1 VDDLDTYEILI
12 QLFYYSPPLGLVVCL
27 VYLMIHWKRI
37 KPFVCDLK
45 TFLVD
50 NVYNLCYIRK
60 INALIQSAFSN
71 CENNEP
77 LLRAFKHVI
86 PIQLKI
92 DSNTED
98 VKIRLENG
106 KVLGIIRSKSM
117 DQVMK
122 AMDVHFADNMSQF
135 SVVRD
140 FIKFERAL
148 ELVCLELV
156 VKNCKMD
163 GALTIA
169 ASQFI
174 NKAKEDE
181 EISLMFSILSDLN
194 GKLKQAEPLLDR
206 RLLRILI
213 VETCRGEFDAVGK
226 VFM

>member
-1 VDDLDTYEILI
+1 LDTFEILI
-12 QLFYYSPPLGLVVCL
+12 QLLYHSPLLGLVVCL
-27 VYLMIHWKRI
+27 IYLMIHWKSI

-45 TFLVD
+45 TFLMD
-50 NVYNLCYIRK
+50 NLYNPCHIRK
-60 INALIQSAFSN
+60 INASLQSALSN

-86 PIQLKI
+86 PLQLKI

-98 VKIRLENG
+98 VKIRLEKG

-117 DQVMK
+117 DQVVK
-122 AMDVHFADNMSQF
+122 AMDLHFADNMSQF

-140 FIKFERAL
+140 FIKLERAL

-163 GALTIA
+163 GALAIA
-169 ASQFI
+169 ANRFI
-174 NKAKEDE
+174 NRAKEDE
-181 EISLMFSILSDLN
+181 EISSMFSILSDIN
-194 GKLKQAEPLLDR
+194 GKLRQTEPLLDR

-213 VETCRGEFDAVGK
+213 AETCRGEFDAIGK
-226 VFM
+226 MFV

>member
-1 VDDLDTYEILI
+1 LDTFEILI

-45 TFLVD
+45 TFLMD
-50 NVYNLCYIRK
+50 NVYNLCHIRK

-86 PIQLKI
+86 PLQLKI

-140 FIKFERAL
+140 FIKLERAL

-163 GALTIA
+163 GALMIA

-213 VETCRGEFDAVGK
+213 VEICRGEFDAVGK

>member
-1 VDDLDTYEILI
+1 MDDLDTFEILI
-12 QLFYYSPPLGLVVCL
+12 RLFYYSPPLGLVVCL

-45 TFLVD
+45 TFLMD
-50 NVYNLCYIRK
+50 NVYNLCHIRK

-86 PIQLKI
+86 PLQLKI

-98 VKIRLENG
+98 VKIRLEKG

-117 DQVMK
+117 DQVVK

-140 FIKFERAL
+140 FIKLERAL

-163 GALTIA
+163 GALAIA
-169 ASQFI
+169 ANRFI
-174 NKAKEDE
+174 NRAKEDE
-181 EISLMFSILSDLN
+181 EISSMFSILSDIN
-194 GKLKQAEPLLDR
+194 GKLRQTEPLLDR

-213 VETCRGEFDAVGK
+213 AETCRGEFDAIGK
-226 VFM
+226 MFV

>member
-1 VDDLDTYEILI
+1 
-12 QLFYYSPPLGLVVCL
+12 
-27 VYLMIHWKRI
+27 MIHWKSI

-45 TFLVD
+45 TFLID
-50 NVYNLCYIRK
+50 NLYNLCHIRK
-60 INALIQSAFSN
+60 INASLQSALSS

-86 PIQLKI
+86 PLQLKI

-98 VKIRLENG
+98 VKIRLEKG

-117 DQVMK
+117 DQVVK
-122 AMDVHFADNMSQF
+122 AMDLHFADNMSQF

-140 FIKFERAL
+140 FIKLERAL

-163 GALTIA
+163 GALAIA
-169 ASQFI
+169 ANRFI
-174 NKAKEDE
+174 NRAKEDE
-181 EISLMFSILSDLN
+181 EISSMFSILSDIN
-194 GKLKQAEPLLDR
+194 GKLRQTEPLLDR

-213 VETCRGEFDAVGK
+213 AETCRGEFDAIGK
-226 VFM
+226 MFV

>member
-1 VDDLDTYEILI
+1 
-12 QLFYYSPPLGLVVCL
+12 
-27 VYLMIHWKRI
+27 M
-37 KPFVCDLK
+37 
-45 TFLVD
+45 D
-50 NVYNLCYIRK
+50 NLYNHCHIRK
-60 INALIQSAFSN
+60 INASLQSAFSN

-86 PIQLKI
+86 PLQLKI

-98 VKIRLENG
+98 VKIRLEKG

-117 DQVMK
+117 DQVVK
-122 AMDVHFADNMSQF
+122 AMDLHFADNVSQF

-140 FIKFERAL
+140 FIKLERAL

-163 GALTIA
+163 GALVVA

-194 GKLKQAEPLLDR
+194 GKLK
-206 RLLRILI
+206 
-213 VETCRGEFDAVGK
+213 
-226 VFM
+226 

>member
-1 VDDLDTYEILI
+1 
-12 QLFYYSPPLGLVVCL
+12 
-27 VYLMIHWKRI
+27 M
-37 KPFVCDLK
+37 
-45 TFLVD
+45 D
-50 NVYNLCYIRK
+50 NVYNLCHIRK

-86 PIQLKI
+86 PLQLKI

-140 FIKFERAL
+140 FIKLERAL

-163 GALTIA
+163 GALMIA

-213 VETCRGEFDAVGK
+213 VEICRGEFDAVGK

>member
-1 VDDLDTYEILI
+1 VNDLDTFEILI

-45 TFLVD
+45 TFLMD
-50 NVYNLCYIRK
+50 NVYNLCHIRK

-86 PIQLKI
+86 PLQLKI

-140 FIKFERAL
+140 FIKLERAL

-163 GALTIA
+163 GALMIA

-213 VETCRGEFDAVGK
+213 VEICRGEFDAVGK